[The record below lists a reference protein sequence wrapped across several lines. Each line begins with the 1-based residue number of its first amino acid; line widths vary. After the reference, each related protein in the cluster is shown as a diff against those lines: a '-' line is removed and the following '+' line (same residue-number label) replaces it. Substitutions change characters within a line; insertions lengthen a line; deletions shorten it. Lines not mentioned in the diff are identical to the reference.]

1 VANFTK
7 MRLLPL
13 FIFIFFLFCAQISYA
28 QEIDLEAYDPNTEI
42 LFRGKVKEII
52 IPERGMVSLLIEKDG
67 KTYQA
72 FLCPRWYYFKIRPN
86 LKVGDEVEIIGAKI
100 YSRRLGPALVI
111 KVLKN
116 LTSKEELILRRP
128 TYEPCWRGGRFHSK

>member
-1 VANFTK
+1 MSGFK
-7 MRLLPL
+7 KGGPLPL
-13 FIFIFFLFCAQISYA
+13 FIFIFLLFCAQISYA

-52 IPERGMVSLLIEKDG
+52 IPERGMVSLLVEKDG

-111 KVLKN
+111 RVLKN
-116 LTSKEELILRRP
+116 LTSKEELILREP
-128 TYEPCWRGGRFHSK
+128 TCEPCWRGGKFHPK